1 MIKEEQFICAKLLD
15 IGLKK
20 IFCFDYPKGTENN
33 YSISHSP
40 FDLIK
45 QELCVDVWSYMLPG
59 ELSSNFSRQMVEGM
73 KVGRITHFAGEIK
86 KNIDLLSSIFWKLY
100 YHITKKYEAF
110 IHGRE

>member
-1 MIKEEQFICAKLLD
+1 MA
-15 IGLKK
+15 LKK
-20 IFCFDYPKGTENN
+20 IFYFDYPKGNENN

-45 QELCVDVWSYMLPG
+45 QEMCVDVWSYMLPG
-59 ELSSNFSRQMVEGM
+59 ELSSSFSRRMVEGM

-100 YHITKKYEAF
+100 GHITSKYEAF
-110 IHGRE
+110 IHRSE